1 MTAAPSTS
9 SNTQPSRNAQNIV
22 IVGNGQAGIQLVDS
36 LRKEGY
42 AGTITVIGE
51 ETHFPY
57 QRPPLSKDFM
67 AADKEPKPLPLRAEK
82 FFTDN
87 DVDSRL
93 GVRVT
98 AIDRAGHT
106 VELSDGSSIG
116 YTTLV
121 LATGAANRELNVPG
135 SGLAGIYGL
144 RTLADAEAVHARLDT
159 VRSVVVIGAGFIGL
173 EFAAAARKRGLDV
186 TVLEYA
192 DRPMAR
198 ALSPV
203 MGNWF
208 AQAHRNMGVDLR
220 LGEGIASF
228 TGEGS
233 GVDGE
238 SGHVA
243 AAVSTTGET
252 YPADM
257 ALVGIGV
264 LPRTELA
271 EQAGLAVAN
280 GITVDSAMRT
290 DDADIYAL
298 GDCANYPSHH
308 AEARTRLESVQNA
321 TDQARHTAKSI
332 LDTHDG
338 GRDYTELPW
347 FWSTQG
353 DLRLQIAGIAHPD
366 DETVLRGNP
375 DDGKFSVFCFR
386 NGRLVAVESVNQ
398 PADHMAA
405 RRLLSQARTLSP
417 EQAAD
422 LEFDFKAYSKA
433 AAAGV

>member
-1 MTAAPSTS
+1 MTAAAST
-9 SNTQPSRNAQNIV
+9 PRNPQNPQHPQNRGNIV

-42 AGTITVIGE
+42 TGTITVIGE
-51 ETHFPY
+51 EAHFPY

-98 AIDRAGHT
+98 SIDRAAHT
-106 VELSDGSSIG
+106 VALSDGSSIG

-121 LATGAANRELNVPG
+121 LATGAANRELSVPG
-135 SGLAGIYGL
+135 SGLEGIYGL

-208 AQAHRNMGVDLR
+208 AEAHRNMGVNLR

-228 TGEGS
+228 TGNGS
-233 GVDGE
+233 GQGGDGPGGDGPGTDGGG
-238 SGHVA
+238 GHVA

-257 ALVGIGV
+257 VLVGIGV
-264 LPRTELA
+264 IPRTELA

-290 DDADIYAL
+290 DDEDIYAL
-298 GDCANYPSHH
+298 
-308 AEARTRLESVQNA
+308 
-321 TDQARHTAKSI
+321 
-332 LDTHDG
+332 
-338 GRDYTELPW
+338 
-347 FWSTQG
+347 
-353 DLRLQIAGIAHPD
+353 
-366 DETVLRGNP
+366 
-375 DDGKFSVFCFR
+375 
-386 NGRLVAVESVNQ
+386 
-398 PADHMAA
+398 
-405 RRLLSQARTLSP
+405 
-417 EQAAD
+417 
-422 LEFDFKAYSKA
+422 
-433 AAAGV
+433 

>member
-1 MTAAPSTS
+1 MTAAPSTP
-9 SNTQPSRNAQNIV
+9 QDPQDPQNIV

-106 VELSDGSSIG
+106 VSLSDGSRVG

-135 SGLAGIYGL
+135 SGLEGIYGL

-208 AQAHRNMGVDLR
+208 ARAHRDMGVDLR

-228 TGEGS
+228 TG
-233 GVDGE
+233 DD

-243 AAVSTTGET
+243 AAVSTTGDT

-257 ALVGIGV
+257 VLVGIGV
-264 LPRTELA
+264 IPRTELA
-271 EQAGLAVAN
+271 EQTGLAVAN

-290 DDADIYAL
+290 DDEDIYAL

-353 DLRLQIAGIAHPD
+353 DLRLQIAGIAHPE

-386 NGRLVAVESVNQ
+386 SGRLVAVESVNQ

-405 RRLLSQARTLSP
+405 RRVLSQGRTLTP

-422 LEFDFKAYSKA
+422 PEFDFKTYSKA